1 MIPSGPPI
9 QQIKDS
15 MRVTWMA
22 GNFGIVAKTIFAGC
36 RGLGQLPRHPVLRAH
51 ADVAYG
57 TGNVAIALARH
68 QGAPSLPVDI
78 APKSPRQARERA
90 AAEDLT
96 ATFDEGDAER
106 PLARLFVAALTFS
119 FCPQRWLTAINC

>member
-68 QGAPSLPVDI
+68 QGAPSLPASTSPPNLRAKPANVPP
-78 APKSPRQARERA
+78 PKTSPPPSTKAMPNVPSQ
-90 AAEDLT
+90 
-96 ATFDEGDAER
+96 G
-106 PLARLFVAALTFS
+106 FS
-119 FCPQRWLTAINC
+119 SPP